1 MAKAQGNVI
10 DISKVIANPVLFG
23 SSDREPWIGMVPSK
37 KINQYLVP
45 DAEKREVLKKL
56 VESFE
61 KDVNEFRT
69 INENGP
75 SALLLPNFREENQ
88 RDRLDRE
95 TELIKQKIT
104 QIRTL
109 INAPDNGIDLELFL
123 VMLCQEYEEF
133 LKNNP
138 EEFKYMNKTSIE
150 ALKDFY
156 KTVNARPIVF
166 REIYV
171 ESANEY
177 RVVAFLT
184 GEQERNLNRGNKN
197 SEKLFKSLLF
207 S

>member
-1 MAKAQGNVI
+1 MHHRYFD
-10 DISKVIANPVLFG
+10 DIHMPANA
-23 SSDREPWIGMVPSK
+23 SACKCWRIERWD
-37 KINQYLVP
+37 
-45 DAEKREVLKKL
+45 
-56 VESFE
+56 
-61 KDVNEFRT
+61 
-69 INENGP
+69 GP

-166 REIYV
+166 QSFWLCGSPQTV
-171 ESANEY
+171 ENSSRDGNTRPAY
-177 RVVAFLT
+177 RPAEKSVC
-184 GEQERNLNRGNKN
+184 RSRGNT
-197 SEKLFKSLLF
+197 
-207 S
+207 